1 MVFEKAVFQLTNPKF
16 IIMTIKFKLFW
27 KKFSTLEYNARY
39 SRLAGEIECYK
50 PLLERRV
57 TEYNLNGAPWA
68 KQAEVLIKKSEEF
81 LQAFKIDE
89 AWKAFHTAKRLEVFG
104 MDDKERI
111 DIANE
116 LRMETAKL
124 NEWRK
129 EAVLELIG
137 QKKFDMIEAPSKQA
151 LFRAIELKDEHYN
164 NQYYKNRLSQTLFR
178 LLFSLLFFAI
188 LGIVVFFVYTVS
200 CHGTDFTGKLSIWE
214 FIVGILLFG
223 FLGAITSAILF
234 TRYLSRYSR
243 ITEIG
248 SSRVITLS
256 KIFVGAAFSVF
267 IFLLLKSSIAESVK
281 IFSFSITSPIDYFAV
296 AFVSGFSERF
306 AQKAI
311 ETIVGKEKDEEK
323 DNKVTE
329 THES

>member
-1 MVFEKAVFQLTNPKF
+1 MK
-16 IIMTIKFKLFW
+16 IKLKLFW
-27 KKFSTLEYNARY
+27 KRILTFEYHPRY
-39 SRLAGEIECYK
+39 SRLAGDIECYK
-50 PLLERRV
+50 PQLERRV
-57 TEYNLNGAPWA
+57 SEKKLQDAPWA
-68 KQAEVLIKKSEEF
+68 KQAERLIQISESF
-81 LQAFKIDE
+81 LKEFKIDE

-111 DIANE
+111 DLANE

-124 NEWRK
+124 NEWRR

-137 QKKFDMIEAPSKQA
+137 QKKFDMLEAPSPQA
-151 LFRAIELKDEHYN
+151 LTRAIELKDEHYN

-178 LLFSLLFFAI
+178 LLFFLLALSIIGIGFYLFFAMKCYGQEFYTT
-188 LGIVVFFVYTVS
+188 LG
-200 CHGTDFTGKLSIWE
+200 LWE
-214 FIVGILLFG
+214 YVLGVLLFG
-223 FLGAITSAILF
+223 LLGATTSAILF
-234 TRYLSRYSR
+234 TRYLSKFSR
-243 ITEIG
+243 VTEIG

-267 IFLLLKSSIAESVK
+267 IFLLLRSSITDSIQ
-281 IFSFSITSPIDYFAV
+281 IFSFTINSPIDYFAI

-311 ETIVGKEKDEEK
+311 ETIVGKEKEEEK
-323 DNKVTE
+323 DKKATE